1 LDNAPEWNVS
11 LFGSYD
17 YPLPSASVDLF
28 TRVDYSYTDSF
39 FLDQDLD
46 PNLFQPGFHL
56 LNLRAGLRAEDDAW
70 SLTLWATNV
79 TNSEYLVIGFD
90 VPIISGYAGVRGPPR
105 QVGATLRLNF

>member
-1 LDNAPEWNVS
+1 MSAFVS
-11 LFGSYD
+11 YE
-17 YPLPSASVDLF
+17 YPLPATSLALF
-28 TRVDYSYTDSF
+28 TRADYSYTGSLY
-39 FLDQDLD
+39 LDQDLD
-46 PNLFQPGFHL
+46 PNLFQPGYHL
-56 LNLRAGLRAEDDAW
+56 LNLRAGLRAEDHAW